1 MKWRKLAF
9 AYSTLAACGILIAQN
24 QTTYTGANITGQL
37 TLVRTVDV
45 LQAASRTTTTLL
57 ASRPARLFEQ
67 HNAWNPEYAEDPP
80 RLLKRFRPSFSQDEL
95 DTPPWRS
102 LAITTQPLREIGTVM
117 GLPVNANTTSFG
129 FSGLTHADQRLANG
143 GNQFNVEPPNPSIA
157 VANGYILQ
165 GVNNAI
171 QVYSTSGSPVLPKVL
186 STNELFGVPAAINRL
201 TGVNGVFPTD
211 MRVFHDQTINR
222 WFVLQR
228 AQDYDQFGN
237 TLPSSHMYLAVSQ
250 TPNPAGVYNIYS
262 IETTDAGRPGCPCV
276 ADYPQ
281 IGADQHGFYIS
292 TGEYNVFS
300 EYFINAQI
308 HAISKASLAAGAAT
322 PTTYRFTL
330 PFTTGYEF
338 SIQPA
343 TTPPGSQFF
352 ASNNGIEYLVSS
364 FARAGEDSNLAI
376 YAIHNT
382 GSLATANPSLTLTQL
397 IVPVISYTAPDVA
410 LQRPGALPYG
420 STFSPPGSL
429 AFLDG
434 GDPRVQALSYAG
446 GRLYTSLA
454 TQLTDETGRRVVG
467 GAFVILSPTFRNGLL
482 AAPVLRQG
490 YFAVKNNHLLR
501 SGIAVNAQGRGVI
514 AATLVGP
521 DYYPSA
527 VYLPLDLMTGPASV
541 QLTGFGAGPQDG
553 FTGYP
558 GGFGAGVAR
567 WGDYTTAFVSAD
579 GAVWSTAEYIP
590 NAVRTERANWG
601 TYITRFVP

>member
-1 MKWRKLAF
+1 
-9 AYSTLAACGILIAQN
+9 
-24 QTTYTGANITGQL
+24 
-37 TLVRTVDV
+37 
-45 LQAASRTTTTLL
+45 
-57 ASRPARLFEQ
+57 
-67 HNAWNPEYAEDPP
+67 
-80 RLLKRFRPSFSQDEL
+80 
-95 DTPPWRS
+95 
-102 LAITTQPLREIGTVM
+102 
-117 GLPVNANTTSFG
+117 VNANTAAFG

-171 QVYSTSGSPVLPKVL
+171 QVYTTSGSPVIPKVL
-186 STNELFGVPAAINRL
+186 STNELFGVPAAINRVN
-201 TGVNGVFPTD
+201 GVNGVFPTD

-228 AQDYDQFGN
+228 AQDYDQYGS

-250 TPNPAGVYNIYS
+250 TPDPAGVYNIYS
-262 IETTDAGRPGCPCV
+262 IETTDANRPGCPCV

-292 TGEYNVFS
+292 SGEYNVFG
-300 EYFINAQI
+300 ENFINAQI
-308 HAISKASLAAGAAT
+308 HAISKASLGAGAAT

-338 SIQPA
+338 SLQPA
-343 TTPPGSQFF
+343 TTPPGAQFF
-352 ASNNGIEYLVSS
+352 TASNGIEYLVSS
-364 FARAGEDSNLAI
+364 FARAGEGSNLAI
-376 YAIHNT
+376 YAISNT
-382 GSLATANPSLTLTQL
+382 GSLATPNPSLTLTQL
-397 IVPVISYTAPDVA
+397 IVPVLSYTTPDVA
-410 LQRPGALPYG
+410 SQKPGALPYG

-434 GDPRVQALSYAG
+434 GDLRVQALSYAG
-446 GRLYTSLA
+446 GRLYTSWA
-454 TQLTDETGRRVVG
+454 TQLIDEAGRQVVG

-482 AAPVLRQG
+482 AAPVFRQG
-490 YFAVKNNHLLR
+490 SFAVKNNHLLR
-501 SGIAVNAQGRGVI
+501 PGIAVNPQGSGVI

-527 VYLPLDLMTGPASV
+527 VYLPLTFTTGPASV

-558 GGFGAGVAR
+558 GGFGAGLAR

-579 GAVWSTAEYIP
+579 GSVWSTAEYIP

-601 TYITRFVP
+601 TYITRYIP